1 MITTTAI
8 DAVLLDCDSTLSTVE
23 GIDELALR
31 AGVSGDCRELTRA
44 AMDGDLPLEAVYAKR
59 LELIQP
65 SRSDTEWL
73 SKHYIKHL
81 TTGAETLVNMLYT
94 HGIDVYIISGGLKP
108 AVLGLAKAL
117 GVAGE
122 NVYAVDIFFND
133 DGSFLDYDRASP
145 LARNGGKAEIT
156 RMLMSDGKAM
166 VCIGDGVTDLEMKM
180 ANVLFIGYG
189 GVQYRERVRREADV
203 YIEDQSL
210 MLAWPYIATGNRAQ
224 GG

>member
-1 MITTTAI
+1 VITTTAI

-122 NVYAVDIFFND
+122 NVYAVDIF
-133 DGSFLDYDRASP
+133 L
-145 LARNGGKAEIT
+145 
-156 RMLMSDGKAM
+156 SDGKAM